1 LSRPYEAD
9 AQGIGPKNIGGKE
22 DLYQERT
29 YPGKSDFE
37 RLRRSGKKF
46 TDGIFLAVILTND
59 VGLSRLGIAVP
70 KRVGNAVTRNRIKR
84 LIRETFRL
92 NRESIGASIDLLIVV
107 RRPPD
112 ILTLGEFQHRILC
125 LVARYRAVGNSER
138 STPGGRLDE

>member
-1 LSRPYEAD
+1 MRQTLKGS
-9 AQGIGPKNIGGKE
+9 GPRTSVEKKTFTKRERIRGK
-22 DLYQERT
+22 
-29 YPGKSDFE
+29 GDFE
-37 RLRRSGKKF
+37 RLRRSGIKF

-107 RRPPD
+107 RRPPY
-112 ILTLGEFQHRILC
+112 ILTLG
-125 LVARYRAVGNSER
+125 
-138 STPGGRLDE
+138 

>member
-1 LSRPYEAD
+1 VEKKTFTKR
-9 AQGIGPKNIGGKE
+9 
-22 DLYQERT
+22 ERIR
-29 YPGKSDFE
+29 GKSDFE

-92 NRESIGASIDLLIVV
+92 NRESIGASIDLLVVV

-138 STPGGRLDE
+138 STPSRRLDE